1 MFAENLKTLRKS
13 KGLTQVQ
20 FAEIFNISSGT
31 IAMWET
37 NKRVPDTSMLIK
49 IAEFF
54 NVTVDY
60 LLGKTVNENKP
71 SPVPVQNESRFGP
84 ETQKVINELLAKLRA
99 MPDTKQE
106 EAARGALT
114 YVRGVVSADEQEG
127 KA

>member
-1 MFAENLKTLRKS
+1 MFAENLKALRKS

-60 LLGKTVNENKP
+60 LLGKSE
-71 SPVPVQNESRFGP
+71 VPMSNSNNQLEDVYLS
-84 ETQKVINELLAKLRA
+84 LAKTAQDEGIDPDDIRLAIETIRA
-99 MPDTKQE
+99 MKRQKKE
-106 EAARGALT
+106 S
-114 YVRGVVSADEQEG
+114 VDE
-127 KA
+127 

>member
-60 LLGKTVNENKP
+60 LLGKRRSSDV
-71 SPVPVQNESRFGP
+71 
-84 ETQKVINELLAKLRA
+84 
-99 MPDTKQE
+99 
-106 EAARGALT
+106 
-114 YVRGVVSADEQEG
+114 
-127 KA
+127 

>member
-13 KGLTQVQ
+13 RGLTQVQ

-37 NKRVPDTSMLIK
+37 NKRIPDTSMLIK

-60 LLGKTVNENKP
+60 LLGKSEVPTVNSDNQLEDVYL
-71 SPVPVQNESRFGP
+71 S
-84 ETQKVINELLAKLRA
+84 LAKSAQDEGIDPDDIRLAIETIKA
-99 MPDTKQE
+99 MKRQKKE
-106 EAARGALT
+106 S
-114 YVRGVVSADEQEG
+114 VDE
-127 KA
+127 

>member
-60 LLGKTVNENKP
+60 LLGKSE
-71 SPVPVQNESRFGP
+71 VPMSNSNNQLEDVYLS
-84 ETQKVINELLAKLRA
+84 LAKTAQDERIDPDDIRLAIETIRA
-99 MPDTKQE
+99 MKRQKKE
-106 EAARGALT
+106 S
-114 YVRGVVSADEQEG
+114 VDE
-127 KA
+127 

>member
-13 KGLTQVQ
+13 RGLTQVQ

-60 LLGKTVNENKP
+60 LLGKSE
-71 SPVPVQNESRFGP
+71 VPTANSDNQLEDVYLS
-84 ETQKVINELLAKLRA
+84 LAKTAQDEGIDPDDIRLAIETIRA
-99 MPDTKQE
+99 MKRQKKEP
-106 EAARGALT
+106 
-114 YVRGVVSADEQEG
+114 VDE
-127 KA
+127 

>member
-60 LLGKTVNENKP
+60 LLGKSE
-71 SPVPVQNESRFGP
+71 VPMSNSNNQLEDVYLS
-84 ETQKVINELLAKLRA
+84 LAKTAQDEGIDPDDICLAIETIRA
-99 MPDTKQE
+99 MKRQKKE
-106 EAARGALT
+106 S
-114 YVRGVVSADEQEG
+114 VDE
-127 KA
+127 